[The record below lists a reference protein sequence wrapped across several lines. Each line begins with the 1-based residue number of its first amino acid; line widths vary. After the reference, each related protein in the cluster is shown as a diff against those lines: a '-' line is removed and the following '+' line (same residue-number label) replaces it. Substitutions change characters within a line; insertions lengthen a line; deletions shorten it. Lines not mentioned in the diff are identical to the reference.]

1 MLTNMLSR
9 GTRQFSNKVVKYSGK
24 NVNVTKYNTELRTD
38 IAGTVSFNNTW
49 NMGYEGF
56 SSSMALPKM
65 DPVFGN
71 RREFAFLAV
80 LVPTILMLKSC
91 RQKNED
97 GIRSTLG
104 NATNRYAPFAK
115 VGPSEL

>member
-1 MLTNMLSR
+1 MLSNMIK
-9 GTRQFSNKVVKYSGK
+9 GTRQFSNRVVKYSGK
-24 NVNVTKYNTELRTD
+24 NVNVTKYNQELRTGLT
-38 IAGTVSFNNTW
+38 GTVSFNNTW

-56 SSSMALPKM
+56 SKSPSLPKM

-80 LVPTILMLKSC
+80 LVPAILVLKSC

-97 GIRSTLG
+97 GIRSALG

-115 VGPSEL
+115 VGPSEI